1 MNDVARA
8 RGITK
13 CFAGQNVI
21 EGLDFAIRAGEI
33 LGLAGANGAGKTTAI
48 KVLLGLLRPSAGTV
62 ELFPGERLRRHGDV
76 AFVPEEPVFSPELT
90 PRELLAFF
98 LRQIDPP
105 PAPGPTPEE
114 ALALAGIAAAA
125 HKRIR
130 TFSKGMRRRL
140 GLALALVGVPRLLV
154 LDEPDSGLDPLGRY
168 DLADI
173 MTLLKARQAAVFL
186 ASHDLGLIE
195 RLSDRV
201 LLLHAG
207 RIGQTLASPAEFR
220 GRLEEIFMTMVGRR
234 TSRASG
240 EV

>member
-1 MNDVARA
+1 MNEIARV
-8 RGITK
+8 RGIAK
-13 CFAGQNVI
+13 CFARQKVI
-21 EGLDFAIRAGEI
+21 EGIDFSLCAGEI

-48 KVLLGLLRPSAGTV
+48 KVFLGLLRPTAGTV
-62 ELFPGERLRRHGDV
+62 ELFPGETARRRGDV
-76 AFVPEEPVFSPELT
+76 AFVSEEPVFSPELT

-105 PAPGPTPEE
+105 SAPGPTPDE
-114 ALALAGIAAAA
+114 ALELAGIVSAAN
-125 HKRIR
+125 KRVR

-140 GLALALVGVPRLLV
+140 GLALALVGSPRLLV

-173 MTLLKARQAAVFL
+173 LTLLKKRRTAVFL
-186 ASHDLGLIE
+186 ASHDLSLIE

-207 RIGQTLASPAEFR
+207 RIGQALETPAEFR
-220 GRLEEIFMTMVGRR
+220 GRLEEIFMAMVGRR
-234 TSRASG
+234 APRAGG
-240 EV
+240 EA